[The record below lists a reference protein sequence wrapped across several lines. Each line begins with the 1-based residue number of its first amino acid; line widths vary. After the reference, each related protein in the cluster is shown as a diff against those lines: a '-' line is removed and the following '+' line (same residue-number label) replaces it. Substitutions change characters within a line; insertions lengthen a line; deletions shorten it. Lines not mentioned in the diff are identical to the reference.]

1 MFDENVEL
9 KKNRNV
15 DRQNV
20 TNSIYMIKTALDES
34 KYIEKLG
41 KYAVIAVGNGI
52 KVTKV

>member
-1 MFDENVEL
+1 MKKLPYGISNYEELINENYYYV
-9 KKNRNV
+9 
-15 DRQNV
+15 
-20 TNSIYMIKTALDES
+20 DES